1 MLIARERTGWG
12 PSLSATAPK
21 RPGTPRS
28 CSPQASDVAWG
39 FYPDDHNPHRVGYV
53 TVTDGLSGHR
63 YTYWVEPRWLDGY
76 LRGIEGC
83 CDASDGPPAPSPPHA
98 PPRITMRC
106 RLPTPLRAMTL
117 PVPANATHRGH
128 RAAAIADAKHHNTL
142 LKPLPTI

>member
-76 LRGIEGC
+76 LRGVEGC
-83 CDASDGPPAPSPPHA
+83 CDASDGPPAPSPPHV
-98 PPRITMRC
+98 
-106 RLPTPLRAMTL
+106 L
-117 PVPANATHRGH
+117 VPAGGGAPGEWDDERSE
-128 RAAAIADAKHHNTL
+128 RAKITSWQLTGNGWSVTRNYL
-142 LKPLPTI
+142 LAHPVIE